1 MVGTIYVECEI
12 GPNIPLVMRFMLA
25 NEVGEDIEIDTQQMD
40 LCTQK
45 ILTFTCLLLHYMYFN
60 SWI

>member
-1 MVGTIYVECEI
+1 
-12 GPNIPLVMRFMLA
+12 MRFMLA